1 MDAGSPVRGRQDRF
15 LAAYAISMS
24 VARAAKD
31 ADIDRHTHYVWLES
45 DPTYKPRFEAAHRSA
60 VDAAVGEAWRRAVE
74 GVPRHKF
81 HNGKPIPDP
90 GKPGQF
96 VIEREYSDRML
107 ELIVTRNDRRFR
119 DRQEVAH
126 TGPNGGPIVTANII
140 TDELREQANQAMSD
154 PKVLEAL
161 LTVGAALAKGGAAVA
176 DDTGSKPE

>member
-1 MDAGSPVRGRQDRF
+1 MQRGRQDRF

-24 VARAAKD
+24 VARASKD
-31 ADIDRHTHYVWLES
+31 ADIDRHTHYNWLES
-45 DPTYKPRFEAAHRSA
+45 DPTYKPRFEASHRSA

-90 GKPGQF
+90 SNPGKF

-140 TDELREQANQAMSD
+140 TDELREEANRAMSD
-154 PKVLEAL
+154 PNVLDAL
-161 LTVGAALAKGGAAVA
+161 LTVGAALAKGGAKVPS
-176 DDTGSKPE
+176 DTGSKPE